1 MPLIQSQCTFV
12 KLPLGVVVAVAV
24 LAFPVD
30 AMAIA
35 TKDKKRR
42 QLNDTRR

>member
-35 TKDKKRR
+35 EVLAACLAKR
-42 QLNDTRR
+42 